1 MDNRPDPKF
10 VLGPAHLVFVGAA
23 LVFALLLSHTG
34 WTWPLEGVAAI
45 LPVAAYLVFT

>member
-1 MDNRPDPKF
+1 MDNPPDPKF
-10 VLGPAHLVFVGAA
+10 VIGPAHLVFIGAV

-34 WTWPLEGVAAI
+34 WTWPLGGVAAM